1 MRWSFIQLEM
11 NELFMTLENDSSECL
26 KGVFNDLKLSG
37 SSSVRTVQLPHDRRR
52 FNSPPFGRKTQKRR
66 Q

>member
-1 MRWSFIQLEM
+1 
-11 NELFMTLENDSSECL
+11 MTLENDSSECL